1 MKGGVLKMAGFET
14 ERSHYGQ
21 NIIFGSDFGGSVDNL
36 RVKGSGRK
44 VFRGVS
50 IDADCCDLKGYD
62 IVQGALDLELLLR
75 DHPPAIFTWVV
86 DPGVGTERRGLLV
99 ETRDG
104 SVLIGPDNGLLVPAA
119 RYAGIDKIWVLNR
132 RKLKAG
138 SFSLFDGRDW
148 FIKAAARLQE
158 GALPRDIANP
168 NPIKPDEIIPLS
180 FKRNQVVRIDGS
192 GNVVLQNAGYN
203 YVPYKTALSIE
214 APGYRGRVNFVRS
227 FDDVSINELGV
238 LRGTTGRRIWVF
250 ANQKS
255 AADILQV
262 EVGQVLGVL
271 PIGARFRR
279 AILEGNHRATF
290 VRGEYTYE
298 L

>member
-1 MKGGVLKMAGFET
+1 MAGFET
-14 ERSHYGQ
+14 GRSHIGQ
-21 NIIFGSDFGGSVDNL
+21 NIIFGSDFGGSVDNI

-44 VFRGVS
+44 IFKSVS
-50 IDADCCDLKGYD
+50 IDTDCCDLKGYD
-62 IVQGALDLELLLR
+62 IIQGALDLELLLR

-86 DPGVGTERRGLLV
+86 DPGVGTERRGLLI

-104 SVLIGPDNGLLVPAA
+104 SALIGPDNGLLVPAA
-119 RYAGIDKIWVLNR
+119 RYSGIDKIWALNR
-132 RKLKAG
+132 RKLRAG

-158 GALPRDIANP
+158 GALPKDIANP
-168 NPIKPDEIIPLS
+168 NPIKPEEIIPLS

-192 GNVVLQNAGYN
+192 GNVVLQNAGHSYI
-203 YVPYKTALSIE
+203 PYKTELSIV

-227 FDDVSINELGV
+227 FDDVPTNELGA

-262 EVGQVLGVL
+262 EVGQVLGVF
-271 PIGARFRR
+271 PIGARLDR
-279 AILEGNHRATF
+279 AFLEGNQRVATA
-290 VRGEYTYE
+290 GGQY

>member
-1 MKGGVLKMAGFET
+1 MAGFET
-14 ERSHYGQ
+14 GRSHIGQ
-21 NIIFGSDFGGSVDNL
+21 NIIFGSDFGGSVDNI

-44 VFRGVS
+44 IFKGVS
-50 IDADCCDLKGYD
+50 VDTDCCDLKGYD
-62 IVQGALDLELLLR
+62 IIQGALDLELLLR

-86 DPGVGTERRGLLV
+86 DPGVGTERRGLLI

-104 SVLIGPDNGLLVPAA
+104 SALIGPDNGLLIPAA
-119 RYAGIDKIWVLNR
+119 RYSGIDKIWVLNR

-158 GALPRDIANP
+158 GVLPKDIANP
-168 NPIKPDEIIPLS
+168 KPVKPEEIVSLS

-192 GNVVLQNAGYN
+192 GNVVLQNAGYS
-203 YVPYKTALSIE
+203 YIPYKTELSIE

-227 FDDVSINELGV
+227 FDDVPINELGA

-250 ANQKS
+250 ANQES

-262 EVGQVLGVL
+262 KVGQVLGIS
-271 PIGARFRR
+271 PIGERFDR
-279 AILEGNHRATF
+279 AFLEGNQRIAIA
-290 VRGEYTYE
+290 GGQY